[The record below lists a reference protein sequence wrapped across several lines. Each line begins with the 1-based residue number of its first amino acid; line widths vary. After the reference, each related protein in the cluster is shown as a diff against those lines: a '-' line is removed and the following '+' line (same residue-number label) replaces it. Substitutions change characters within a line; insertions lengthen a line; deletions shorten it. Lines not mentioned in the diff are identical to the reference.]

1 MRESNKIFTQ
11 GGLSQEPSG
20 DLSGHVRNVAKDDFG
35 WEIPVELVPVP
46 SEGLVYSKES
56 GMHRTKALE
65 IKSMTAREEDI
76 LTSRAF
82 IKKGTVVDELIKS
95 CLIDKNV
102 DVNSLLKGDRDAL
115 MVSIRITGYGT
126 SYEAS
131 VNCPNCGTRHKDK
144 EFDLSNLEIKRLE
157 LNPIS
162 EGVNEFEFEL
172 PVSKKRVTFKFL
184 TIRDDQML
192 SIEKERKRALFGEDY
207 IEGSVTDSLL
217 SHIVSID
224 GIRDRSK
231 ISMFINKMPALDSSK
246 LRKYIAENKPG
257 ISMKVPLACHNCNT
271 TNSIDLPIGISF
283 FWPAL

>member
-11 GGLSQEPSG
+11 GTVEPQS
-20 DLSGHVRNVAKDDFG
+20 SEVAANHIRNVSRDDFD

-56 GMHRTKALE
+56 GLSGVKGLE

-95 CLIDKNV
+95 CLIDKNIN
-102 DVNSLLKGDRDAL
+102 VNSLLKGDRDAL

-126 SYEAS
+126 AYQAS
-131 VNCPNCGTRHKDK
+131 VNCPNCGMRHKEK
-144 EFDLSNLEIKRLE
+144 EFDLSELEIKRLE
-157 LNPIS
+157 LNPIA
-162 EGVNEFEFEL
+162 EGVNEFEFQL
-172 PVSKKRVTFKFL
+172 PVSKKTVVFKFL
-184 TIRDDQML
+184 TIKDDQNMT
-192 SIEKERKRALFGEDY
+192 IEKERKKALFGDEY
-207 IEGSVTDSLL
+207 IEGNITDSLVA
-217 SHIVSID
+217 HIVSID

-231 ISMFINKMPALDSSK
+231 IAMFVNKMPALDSSK
-246 LRKYIAENKPG
+246 LRRYITKHKPG
-257 ISMKVPLACHNCNT
+257 ISMEVPLHCHGCNT
-271 TNSIDLPIGISF
+271 RNMIDLPIGISF